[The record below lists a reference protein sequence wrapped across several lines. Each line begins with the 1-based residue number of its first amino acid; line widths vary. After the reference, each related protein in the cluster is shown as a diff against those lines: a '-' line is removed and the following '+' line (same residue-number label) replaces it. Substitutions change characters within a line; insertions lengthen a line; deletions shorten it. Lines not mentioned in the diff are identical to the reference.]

1 MYSRKEIVGM
11 FSTFLQLERDRFSK
25 WVTDIKLRR
34 SMEKCLDYSPGIS
47 KDENFWAIY
56 WHNNW
61 RESQSNLIAEMHIKA
76 YLQETCYW
84 ASQKTAAKITNK
96 SYSLADL
103 FQMANT
109 EVGIVLKG
117 FNPIKSSSLKAYG
130 IMVIQSRLR
139 DILQRQKDAYICSDW
154 ALLRKVTKK
163 FFVEALNNAGL
174 SESAIVEYRL
184 AWNCFK
190 EVYVQEQ
197 TTGIKTLQK
206 PTSQQLEA
214 IANLYNSSRHQ
225 LTEITSECTTQKIE
239 KWLNQSVIYVRTYL
253 FPPLKSLDSFQRNDD
268 TSQPQTLDI
277 PDPSSDSLITDMI
290 VQEDVQHR
298 QKQVSEMFAV
308 LSEALQALDT
318 RSQKLIKLYYQE
330 GLTQQQIMQE
340 LQISQSTVSRQLV
353 KNREYLLKALVKWSQ
368 DLNISVNPNQIK
380 DISTALEEWL
390 RNQSTDS
397 SINP

>member
-1 MYSRKEIVGM
+1 M
-11 FSTFLQLERDRFSK
+11 
-25 WVTDIKLRR
+25 
-34 SMEKCLDYSPGIS
+34 
-47 KDENFWAIY
+47 
-56 WHNNW
+56 
-61 RESQSNLIAEMHIKA
+61 
-76 YLQETCYW
+76 
-84 ASQKTAAKITNK
+84 
-96 SYSLADL
+96 
-103 FQMANT
+103 
-109 EVGIVLKG
+109 
-117 FNPIKSSSLKAYG
+117 
-130 IMVIQSRLR
+130 
-139 DILQRQKDAYICSDW
+139 
-154 ALLRKVTKK
+154 
-163 FFVEALNNAGL
+163 

-206 PTSQQLEA
+206 PTPQQLEA

-225 LTEITSECTTQKIE
+225 FQITSECTKQKIE

-268 TSQPQTLDI
+268 TNQTQTLDI

-298 QKQVSEMFAV
+298 QNQVSEMFTI
-308 LSEALQALDT
+308 LSEALQTLDV
-318 RSQKLIKLYYQE
+318 RCQKLIKLYYQE

-353 KNREYLLKALVKWSQ
+353 KGREYLLRALVKWSQ
-368 DLNISVNPNQIK
+368 DMNISLNPNQIK

-397 SINP
+397 RINP